1 MDTVVLQKRKGQAVE
16 GQLSPRDHFQHC
28 RGFLGHLQPYSG
40 FLSFFNFLISYGFSK
55 ISDFLEWIPTEHKD
69 MKDS

>member
-1 MDTVVLQKRKGQAVE
+1 MFLKHVNFQMDTVVLQKRKGQAVE

-40 FLSFFNFLISYGFSK
+40 F
-55 ISDFLEWIPTEHKD
+55 
-69 MKDS
+69 